1 MRSLTRSVIFL
12 VLLSCGSLVAES
24 PGSLLKKGMKA
35 EARQDYEA
43 AYNYYKQA
51 YDKRPDDLKYRVP
64 FERTRFL
71 AAATKVRQGQRLR
84 DQGNLT
90 GALEQFAKAVEI
102 DPSND
107 LAQQEVRHTQEM
119 MKKQAAGQATQEA
132 APPPPPEDPLREM
145 LDKAQGPVELAPISN
160 PPIVIKADNDSKAI
174 YETIGK
180 LAGINVLFDPD
191 YQSRR
196 VHVDLQG
203 VTLQQALDI
212 VALETRTFWR
222 PVTPNT
228 IFIAADNTGK
238 RRELE
243 QNVIKTFYLGNV
255 ATPTDLQDV
264 VNAIRT
270 ILEVQRIQQVPSQ
283 NAIVVRGTPDQLAL
297 AQKMID
303 DIDKSKPEVVVD
315 VVVAQVRRDKVR
327 QLGLLPPQNAT
338 VALQGSNSTTSTT
351 TNPSTGTTTPTTT
364 TNSGSLNFND
374 LQHLNSTNYAV
385 SIDPLHAQLLFNDN
399 DSKILE
405 NPQIRAA
412 DGIKATLKIGD
423 RIPVATGSFG
433 TPLGIGTGV
442 GALGVNTQF
451 QYLDVGVNIDITPH
465 VHPDNEISLK
475 ISLEISN
482 QNGSSSIGG
491 ISQPIISRRTVDHEI
506 RLRDG
511 EMNLLGGILEDTV
524 SNNLSGVPVL
534 GQIPILGR
542 LFSQQDKER
551 HTNEIVF
558 LVVPHIVRGQT
569 LTPLNRK
576 EFDVGTSSG
585 IDLRVVENPPAN
597 NGTKPAS
604 QVHPAGQAA
613 APQPTPQAQQ
623 FAPGQP
629 QQQFNPAAQQQQQP
643 QQFVPPQQPI
653 QAQPVPSGAGVPGN
667 VQPPGSMPV
676 QQQSQPSTVQQQP
689 GQPVS
694 MQPQSTPSPQS
705 EPQGQ
710 QPSSGAAQSSNNPAT
725 PGQNG
730 SVTFRLDPAVVAPK
744 EGNSFNVNVLL
755 TGGQDVA
762 GVTLQVAYDP
772 KVLQFGQATSGEFLS
787 RDGQPVP
794 IVQRNDA
801 ASGTLQIAA
810 QRPPGAPGVSGDGVV
825 LNLMFTAKGRG
836 ASGIVIVSPGARNS
850 QNQPLQ
856 ALGSQASVNVN

>member
-12 VLLSCGSLVAES
+12 VLLACGSLVAES
-24 PGSLLKKGMKA
+24 PSSLLKKGMRA

-64 FERTRFL
+64 FERARFL
-71 AAATKVRQGQRLR
+71 AGAAKVRQGQRLR
-84 DQGNLT
+84 EQGNLT
-90 GALEQFAKAVEI
+90 GALEQFGKAVDM

-107 LAQQEVRHTQEM
+107 LAQQEVRRTQEM
-119 MKKQAAGQATQEA
+119 MKKQQQGTTPEA
-132 APPPPPEDPLREM
+132 PSPPPPEDPLREM
-145 LDKAQGPVELAPISN
+145 LDKAQGPVRLAPISN
-160 PPIVIKADNDSKAI
+160 LPISIKVSNDSKAI
-174 YETIGK
+174 YETVGK
-180 LAGINVLFDPD
+180 VAGINVLFDPD

-196 VHVDLQG
+196 VSVDLQG

-228 IFIAADNTGK
+228 IFVAADNTGK

-315 VVVAQVRRDKVR
+315 VIVAQVRRDKVR
-327 QLGLLPPQNAT
+327 QLGILPPQNAT
-338 VALQGSNSTTSTT
+338 IALQGSNV
-351 TNPSTGTTTPTTT
+351 TTTPTTT
-364 TNSGSLNFND
+364 GTGGTTTTTTGTGNGSLNFND
-374 LQHLNSTNYAV
+374 LQHLNSTNYAIT
-385 SIDPLHAQLLFNDN
+385 IDPLHVQLLFSDN

-482 QNGSSSIGG
+482 QTGTSNIGG
-491 ISQPIISRRTVDHEI
+491 LNQPIISRRTVDHEI

-524 SNNLSGVPVL
+524 TNNLTGVPVL
-534 GQIPILGR
+534 GQIPLLGR
-542 LFSQQDKER
+542 LFSQQDKEH
-551 HTNEIVF
+551 HTNEMVF
-558 LVVPHIVRGQT
+558 LIVPHIVRGQ
-569 LTPLNRK
+569 LLSALNRK

-585 IDLRVVENPPAN
+585 IDLRLVDTPPPGNTGAKPP
-597 NGTKPAS
+597 TSQLHPAS
-604 QVHPAGQAA
+604 QPVV
-613 APQPTPQAQQ
+613 PQPVPQAQQ
-623 FAPGQP
+623 SAPPP
-629 QQQFNPAAQQQQQP
+629 QQQFNPAQQQQ
-643 QQFVPPQQPI
+643 QQFVPPQQQPI
-653 QAQPVPSGAGVPGN
+653 QEQPVPSGSAPAN
-667 VQPPGSMPV
+667 VQQQPV
-676 QQQSQPSTVQQQP
+676 QQPPPAAIAQQQP
-689 GQPVS
+689 GQPVPI
-694 MQPQSTPSPQS
+694 QPQSAPVMQPD
-705 EPQGQ
+705 PPGQ
-710 QPSSGAAQSSNNPAT
+710 QPSPGAAQPSNNPAT

-730 SVTFRLDPAVVAPK
+730 SVTFRLDPSLVTSTQ
-744 EGNSFNVNVLL
+744 GNTFNVNVVL

-825 LNLMFTAKGRG
+825 LNLMFTAKARG
-836 ASGIVIVSPGARNS
+836 ASGIVITAPGARNS

-856 ALGSQASVNVN
+856 ALGSQTSVNVN

>member
-24 PGSLLKKGMKA
+24 PGSLLKKGIKA

-51 YDKRPDDLKYRVP
+51 YDKHPDDLKYRVP
-64 FERTRFL
+64 FERARFL
-71 AAATKVRQGQRLR
+71 AAAVKVRHGQQLR
-84 DQGNLT
+84 EQGNLL
-90 GALEQFAKAVEI
+90 GALEQFGKAVEI

-107 LAQQEVRHTQEM
+107 LAQQEVRRTQEM
-119 MKKQAAGQATQEA
+119 MKKQQGTTQEA
-132 APPPPPEDPLREM
+132 PSPPPPEDPLREM
-145 LDKAQGPVELAPISN
+145 LDKAQGPVQLAPISN

-327 QLGLLPPQNAT
+327 QLGILPPQNAT
-338 VALQGSNSTTSTT
+338 IALQGSNVTT
-351 TNPSTGTTTPTTT
+351 TPPSTSGGTTTPTSPSTSST
-364 TNSGSLNFND
+364 GGLNFND
-374 LQHLNSTNYAV
+374 LQHLNSTNYAI
-385 SIDPLHAQLLFNDN
+385 SIDPLHVQLLFSDN

-405 NPQIRAA
+405 NPEIRAA

-482 QNGSSSIGG
+482 QTGTSNIGG
-491 ISQPIISRRTVDHEI
+491 LNQPIISRRTVDHEI

-511 EMNLLGGILEDTV
+511 EMNLLGGILEDTYQ
-524 SNNLSGVPVL
+524 NNLSGVPVL
-534 GQIPILGR
+534 GQLPLLGR
-542 LFSQQDKER
+542 LFSQQDKEH

-569 LTPLNRK
+569 LSALNRK

-585 IDLRVVENPPAN
+585 IDLRLVDTPPPSN
-597 NGTKPAS
+597 NGTKPPTSQLHPAS
-604 QVHPAGQAA
+604 QPV
-613 APQPTPQAQQ
+613 APQPVPQAQQ

-629 QQQFNPAAQQQQQP
+629 QQQFNPAAQQQQQ
-643 QQFVPPQQPI
+643 QQFVPPQQQQPN
-653 QAQPVPSGAGVPGN
+653 QAQPVPSGAAPAN
-667 VQPPGSMPV
+667 
-676 QQQSQPSTVQQQP
+676 VQQQP
-689 GQPVS
+689 SQTSPPPSAAQVQPV
-694 MQPQSTPSPQS
+694 QPQSTPVPQS
-705 EPQGQ
+705 DQPSQ
-710 QPSSGAAQSSNNPAT
+710 QPSPGAAQPSNGPAA

-730 SVTFRLDPAVVAPK
+730 SVTFRMDPAVITSTQ
-744 EGNSFNVNVLL
+744 GNSFNVNVVL

-810 QRPPGAPGVSGDGVV
+810 QRPPGSPGVSGDGVV
-825 LNLMFTAKGRG
+825 LNLRFTAKARG
-836 ASGIVIVSPGARNS
+836 ASGIVITTPGARNS

-856 ALGSQASVNVN
+856 ALGSQTSVNVN